1 MVDIILVFYTKIT
14 NGVRI
19 FLTPSLF
26 SDNQSFEGFPIS
38 LRVCREGLV
47 VKQGTLLK
55 LAIFL
60 LDKMVCSVC
69 MYSVLRWI
77 SIQFPWQ
84 RLSASSSMRINLG
97 AKGGGSAKM
106 IQGSVQASEEQICE
120 VIR

>member
-1 MVDIILVFYTKIT
+1 MSYQT

-97 AKGGGSAKM
+97 ANGGGSAKM